1 MNIIEEVRRCS
12 ELFADLPAIL
22 DRDRQETHREL
33 WSRVDRLSQAFV
45 SIGLRKGERL
55 IAWLPNCIEAIECE
69 LACLQSG
76 AVWITLHQQMTWR
89 EVAGVIRSTEPA
101 LIVAH
106 SEIWAKTDRRELAA
120 ICSAPVILVEDD
132 EGGLAYERLIA
143 EHDAIPPGVHVEE
156 DDVARL
162 RYTSGTAGKMKA
174 AVLTHRVYLAS
185 LELQQSVLHPMD
197 TSDRTLHAAPLTHA
211 SGALIYPTLAAGGAN
226 VVLPKF
232 LPEEALETVER
243 LRITTMFVVPTILQR
258 LADAPGFHTWDLS
271 SLRTV
276 TYGGAPIAAERL
288 RPVFERL
295 PNVLVQIYGLTEA
308 VHPVTSLGR
317 EEHYAGNPRLAS
329 AGKPTH
335 INEVRIADE
344 SGGEAAEGAV
354 GEILVRGPNVM
365 TEYWRDPQETAAV
378 LRDGWLATG
387 DLAYRD
393 ADGHIYIVDRKKDVV
408 ISGGFNVYTSE
419 VELAL
424 CEHPDVAEAVVI
436 GIPHED
442 WGEQVHAIIVP
453 RGAGALS
460 EAAIIGYCRERLSPY
475 KVPKSVEFRS
485 EPLPKTGAA
494 KIAKG
499 ELRRRF
505 WPESDRQVH

>member
-1 MNIIEEVRRCS
+1 MTIIEKIRLRS
-12 ELFADLPAIL
+12 EEFAGLPAII
-22 DRDRQETHREL
+22 DRERRVSHREL
-33 WSRVDRLSQAFV
+33 WSRVDRLSQAFA
-45 SIGLRKGERL
+45 SLGLRKGDRL
-55 IAWLPNCIEAIECE
+55 IAWLPNCMEAIECE

-76 AVWITLHQQMTWR
+76 AIWITLHQQMTWR
-89 EVAGVIRSTEPA
+89 EVAGVIRSTGPA

-106 SEIWAKTDRRELAA
+106 SQIWAKADQQEFGA
-120 ICSAPVILVEDD
+120 ISSAPVVLA
-132 EGGLAYERLIA
+132 EGDAGELAYERLIA
-143 EHDAIPPGVHVEE
+143 EHDAVPPDVRVEE

-162 RYTSGTAGKMKA
+162 RYTSGTTGKTKA

-185 LELQQSVLHPMD
+185 LELQQSVLHRMD

-232 LPEEALETVER
+232 VPEEVLETVER
-243 LRITTMFVVPTILQR
+243 IRITTMFVVPTILMR
-258 LADAPGFHTWDLS
+258 LADAPGFHSRDLS
-271 SLRTV
+271 GLRTI
-276 TYGGAPIAAERL
+276 TYGGAPIALERL
-288 RPVFERL
+288 RPLFERL

-308 VHPVTSLGR
+308 VHPITSLGR
-317 EEHYAGNPRLAS
+317 EEHYAGNARLAS
-329 AGKPTH
+329 AGKPTR

-344 SGGEAAEGAV
+344 SGEEAAGGEV

-365 TEYWRDPQETAAV
+365 AEYWRDSQETAAV
-378 LRDGWLATG
+378 LCDGWLATG

-393 ADGHIYIVDRKKDVV
+393 ADGYIFIVDRKKDVV

-424 CEHPDVAEAVVI
+424 CEHPDVAEAAVI

-453 RGAGALS
+453 RGADALT
-460 EAAIIGYCRERLSPY
+460 EEEIIRYCRERLSPY
-475 KVPKSVEFRS
+475 KIPKSVEFRS

-505 WPESDRQVH
+505 WPESGRQVH